1 MCPILIKGRE
11 DLLLLL
17 VEAQKKHGYLT
28 PRLLTEMAK
37 SLGLSLGDIYGVATF
52 YSFLSVKPQGRNVI
66 RICKSLPCFL
76 KNNHVIIESIER
88 EIGISL
94 YETTSD
100 GRFSLQLTNCIGA
113 CDRAPA
119 MMINSD
125 IHTDLTPSKIP
136 KILGL
141 YC

>member
-1 MCPILIKGRE
+1 MEKQNKR
-11 DLLLLL
+11 
-17 VEAQKKHGYLT
+17 GYLT
-28 PRLLTEMAK
+28 AQLLTKMAE

-76 KNNHVIIESIER
+76 KYNQVIIESIIR

-94 YETTSD
+94 YETTPD

-125 IHTDLTPSKIP
+125 IHTDLTPRKIFG
-136 KILGL
+136 ILRL
-141 YC
+141 YS